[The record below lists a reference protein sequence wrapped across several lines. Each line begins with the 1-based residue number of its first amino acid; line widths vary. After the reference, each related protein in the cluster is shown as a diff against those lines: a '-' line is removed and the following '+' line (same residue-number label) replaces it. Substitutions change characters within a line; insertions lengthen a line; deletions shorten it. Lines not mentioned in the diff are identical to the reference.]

1 VVNRRARSL
10 LSFLALVVALLTG
23 CRSLV
28 PDPAREA
35 LAADVGQLL
44 LVGFDGTLGP
54 GNVQLERLLCEARV
68 GGVLIFG
75 RNVVDAGQL
84 RALTDWMRSRAREC
98 AGRRLLVA
106 TDAEGGRVM
115 RLGPAAGYA
124 ATLSH
129 QELGDANDFTMTELE
144 ARRIGRML
152 RAAGIAWDLAPV
164 VDVGYN
170 PANPVIVGTGRSF
183 SANAALVTAHARAY
197 IDGMRAEGVLTSLK
211 HFPGHGSS
219 HGDSHDGFVDV
230 TETANPEVELAP
242 YRALIAEH
250 RVDTIMTAHV
260 VNRWLDLRRPATL
273 SRPTITRL
281 LRHGLGWNGVVV
293 SDDLGMG
300 AIAQNYGFGAAG
312 LLALRAG
319 VDILLI
325 GNDHLPDGGSAA
337 ALMLATIRSALVADR
352 LDAADLETSL
362 RRVRTLSARA
372 AD

>member
-1 VVNRRARSL
+1 VWPTLSSSAARPPARRPRWVTSSVCAAPCATSLSWWAAVSRRRRRPSCCPLPMPSSSGPSSSATGTSISPSIPRACAASSRPSVVNRRARSL

-54 GNVQLERLLCEARV
+54 GNVQPARLPCEARV
-68 GGVLIFG
+68 GGVLLFG

-144 ARRIGRML
+144 ARRIRRML
-152 RAAGIAWDLAPV
+152 RAAGLAWDLAPV
-164 VDVGYN
+164 
-170 PANPVIVGTGRSF
+170 
-183 SANAALVTAHARAY
+183 
-197 IDGMRAEGVLTSLK
+197 
-211 HFPGHGSS
+211 
-219 HGDSHDGFVDV
+219 
-230 TETANPEVELAP
+230 LA
-242 YRALIAEH
+242 
-250 RVDTIMTAHV
+250 
-260 VNRWLDLRRPATL
+260 
-273 SRPTITRL
+273 
-281 LRHGLGWNGVVV
+281 
-293 SDDLGMG
+293 
-300 AIAQNYGFGAAG
+300 
-312 LLALRAG
+312 
-319 VDILLI
+319 
-325 GNDHLPDGGSAA
+325 
-337 ALMLATIRSALVADR
+337 
-352 LDAADLETSL
+352 
-362 RRVRTLSARA
+362 
-372 AD
+372 